1 MNFIDLGIIIIAVFF
16 IYESQRRG
24 LTNELLNLFGLLFA
38 LLASLL
44 FYPNVANLITTFFAI
59 PKIAINPIAF
69 LLSWLIF
76 ETVYSFA
83 TYQLAKR
90 YLVKLVDKPFD
101 KYLAFVPGVINSLL
115 FSAFVLL
122 FLVSIP
128 ISPIFKK
135 SIFDSKIGSP
145 LISYATVLEQPFNSI
160 FGPIAKQSL
169 TFLTVNPEEKGSVTL
184 GYQQDQLTVDYAG
197 EQEIFNL
204 VNQERAKIGVQP
216 LVWDETRARLARAH
230 SQDMFKRGYFSHY
243 SPEGKDVG
251 DRLAEAGITY
261 EIAGENLAL
270 APSISSAHAGLMNS
284 PGHKRNILDPA
295 FNKVGIGV
303 IDGGVYGKMVTQVFT
318 N

>member
-1 MNFIDLGIIIIAVFF
+1 MNFIDLGIIIVALFF
-16 IYESQRRG
+16 IVESQKRG
-24 LTNELLNLFGLLFA
+24 LINELLNLLGLFFA
-38 LLASLL
+38 LISSLL
-44 FYPNVANLITTFFAI
+44 FYPNVANLITKLFDI

-69 LLSWLIF
+69 LICWLIF

-83 TYQLAKR
+83 TYHLAKK

-135 SIFDSKIGSP
+135 SIFDSKLGSP
-145 LISYATVLEQPFNSI
+145 LITYATVLEQPFNSV

-169 TFLTVNPEEKGSVTL
+169 TFLTVNPEEKGSVNL
-184 GYQQDQLTVDYAG
+184 GYQQDQLSVDYAG

-204 VNQERAKIGVQP
+204 VNQERAKIGVQA
-216 LVWDETRARLARAH
+216 LIWDETRAQVGRAH
-230 SQDMFKRGYFSHY
+230 SNDMFKRGYFSHY
-243 SPEGKDVG
+243 SPEGKDIG
-251 DRLAEAGITY
+251 DRLQAAGITY

-270 APSISSAHAGLMNS
+270 APSIGSAHTGLMNS

-295 FNKVGIGV
+295 FKRVGIGV